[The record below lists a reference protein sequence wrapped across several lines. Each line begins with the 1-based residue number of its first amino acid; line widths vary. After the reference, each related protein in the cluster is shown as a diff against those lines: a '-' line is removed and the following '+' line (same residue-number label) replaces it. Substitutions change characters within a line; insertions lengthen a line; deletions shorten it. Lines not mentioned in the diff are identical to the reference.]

1 MWSLFHN
8 TSDHLGMVW
17 PHNGM
22 IDMKEGQWNS
32 SIHLNVA
39 SEDKELPEQVV
50 WVQLDNTTGGAVL
63 ALRDQTQTKILIG
76 SNIKDVPN
84 VAPSHMLWIIVGLS
98 VGGAL
103 AVVLIFA
110 VWRVVRRRRYRLERL
125 VLCQCI

>member
-8 TSDHLGMVW
+8 TSDYLGMVW